1 MSQEQIHKQKQET
14 TAKVE
19 ETKPV
24 EPKNLENKELAEDI
38 DEILAE
44 IDNVLEV
51 NAEEFVAAFV
61 QKGGE

>member
-38 DEILAE
+38 DNILDE
-44 IDNVLEV
+44 IDSVLEE
-51 NAEEFVAAFV
+51 NAQEFVQNYI
-61 QKGGE
+61 QKGGQ